1 MAVEQVVNTERSV
14 RSRMMA
20 FMCYLGVLVFVPLA
34 MNRDDEYVYFHARQG
49 LVIWVAGI
57 LAIFMLYVPGLG
69 KLVFS
74 FLAMMVVIFS
84 FLGLVSVLLHKAWKL
99 PIVYGLSTK
108 L

>member
-1 MAVEQVVNTERSV
+1 MEEVVHTERSM
-14 RSRMMA
+14 RARLMA
-20 FMCYLGVLVFVPLA
+20 LMSYLGVLVFVPLA

-49 LVIWVAGI
+49 LIIWLFGI
-57 LAIFMLYVPGLG
+57 VAIFMLYVPGLG

-74 FLAMMVVIFS
+74 FLAMMVMIFS
-84 FLGLVSVLLHKAWKL
+84 LLGLCSVLLHKAWKL

>member
-1 MAVEQVVNTERSV
+1 MVEQVVHTERTM

-20 FMCYLGVLVFVPLA
+20 SMSYLGVLVFVPLA

-49 LVIWVAGI
+49 LIIWIAGI
-57 LAIFMLYVPGLG
+57 LAIFMLYLPGLG
-69 KLVFS
+69 KLLFS

-84 FLGLVSVLLHKAWKL
+84 LLGLISVLLRKAWKL
-99 PIVYGLSTK
+99 PIVYGLSTR

>member
-1 MAVEQVVNTERSV
+1 MVEQVVHTERTM

-20 FMCYLGVLVFVPLA
+20 LMSYLGVLVFVPLA

-49 LVIWVAGI
+49 LIIWIAGI
-57 LAIFMLYVPGLG
+57 LAIFMLYLPGLG
-69 KLVFS
+69 KLLFS

-84 FLGLVSVLLHKAWKL
+84 LLGLISVLLRKAWKL
-99 PIVYGLSTK
+99 PIVYGLSTR